1 MRRKG
6 EGRKWASKVKLQ
18 NSAGH
23 AISFTLEPW
32 GDEHRIPSGMTAH
45 IAGRSVEEGCFH
57 VELTDEGVQVWAWPQ
72 CEASVRVGTE
82 APAHASLSDMM
93 QVGEPNGRGR
103 GGVVQLLGRAM
114 VAAGDRLLRIGEPS
128 VEGRGS

>member
-1 MRRKG
+1 MHSKAGRVMRRKG

-57 VELTDEGVQVWAWPQ
+57 IELTDEGVQVWAMI
-72 CEASVRVGTE
+72 SRR
-82 APAHASLSDMM
+82 SLRSRLRRPWGKGRRGKPDQTHVIWH
-93 QVGEPNGRGR
+93 QVMTRGR
-103 GGVVQLLGRAM
+103 LG
-114 VAAGDRLLRIGEPS
+114 
-128 VEGRGS
+128 